1 MITVYTIE
9 DCVEV
14 VSGLNKDRSE
24 FKVDSAD
31 TTVFKSIAK
40 QISREVALTDRQ
52 YLLVRRKLDRDYYRQ
67 QFAKKGVASEQY
79 AQALENLRMAIR
91 EVNRDK
97 SISLVEAPPK
107 RNISFF
113 GKNPSD
119 VNDTLPWIELSFPWT
134 SSLLVII
141 EKIQK
146 QVPRECYVHLDGTR
160 EHYFRF
166 DETVVYSIVSEFI
179 NKEFDIDQEL
189 LDFYRELDHVYNNL
203 ESYVPGIVDG
213 QLVNFNQETENYL
226 VNKLGEPTL
235 DNIVQ
240 YQDRSLLFNIQMIDQ
255 SLLDQAYC
263 DVSSLT
269 RRVASRNTSQVLLKP
284 DDWIFEDILQT
295 LNELNRTPTLIVLTA
310 DQALKRLRASHQA
323 AKKYV
328 DNSEISVLFR
338 MSNDVD
344 PDFNKYIVANN
355 LNNPVTEGT
364 KVVYICNDKLPKP
377 LLKSGWEPDVVIRS
391 TSVRMQTKLEHWLSN
406 ADLVVH
412 YDSTATPWNTTL
424 SSFLATKGRPSVR
437 KVTTI

>member
-1 MITVYTIE
+1 
-9 DCVEV
+9 
-14 VSGLNKDRSE
+14 
-24 FKVDSAD
+24 
-31 TTVFKSIAK
+31 
-40 QISREVALTDRQ
+40 
-52 YLLVRRKLDRDYYRQ
+52 
-67 QFAKKGVASEQY
+67 
-79 AQALENLRMAIR
+79 
-91 EVNRDK
+91 
-97 SISLVEAPPK
+97 
-107 RNISFF
+107 
-113 GKNPSD
+113 
-119 VNDTLPWIELSFPWT
+119 
-134 SSLLVII
+134 
-141 EKIQK
+141 
-146 QVPRECYVHLDGTR
+146 
-160 EHYFRF
+160 
-166 DETVVYSIVSEFI
+166 
-179 NKEFDIDQEL
+179 
-189 LDFYRELDHVYNNL
+189 
-203 ESYVPGIVDG
+203 VPGIVDG

-284 DDWIFEDILQT
+284 DDWNFEDILQT

-424 SSFLATKGRPSVR
+424 SSFMATKGRPSVR